1 MNQCDEKHRSPTRN
15 TPQPR
20 AFRDTKS
27 SACTPWAEWRARVAS
42 RPKPECAF
50 ASATAD
56 YYFYTWD

>member
-1 MNQCDEKHRSPTRN
+1 MNQCDEKHRSPT
-15 TPQPR
+15 
-20 AFRDTKS
+20 
-27 SACTPWAEWRARVAS
+27 SACTPWAEWRPRVAS